1 MNIQRHRRS
10 HDNSFPRNVNML
22 EEDRRIDQD
31 VLKGIED
38 FSTVG
43 RKRRSALKI
52 DTTDEDKLSESIKA
66 ILDGLLIDE
75 QSRMKNSA

>member
-10 HDNSFPRNVNML
+10 HDNTFPRNVNTL